1 MEMITSISNPT
12 ISDIRRLVKESAF
25 RKERGN
31 FVAEGYNIVKDI
43 PKGYILEIFV
53 TNTALEKYNQI
64 NEMCEFITLVSDK
77 VMGAISDTKTPSG
90 VLAICTIPKVKV
102 SEQGRVIL
110 LDNLNDPGNIGTIL
124 RSATACG
131 VSEIWCYGNCADIYS
146 PKVVRSSM
154 GGVFH
159 VTAHK
164 VELEDIKGNIIALDM
179 AGENLYTMTDI
190 PKDFVLVVGSESHG
204 VSSEIRE
211 LANRVI
217 SLPMGD
223 KIESLNAGVSLSIAL
238 YHMINMV

>member
-1 MEMITSISNPT
+1 METITSISNPI

-25 RKERGN
+25 RKECGN
-31 FVAEGYNIVKDI
+31 FIAEGYNIVKDI
-43 PKGYILEIFV
+43 PKGCILEIFI
-53 TNTALEKYNQI
+53 TKTAFDKYIEI
-64 NEMCEFITLVSDK
+64 NDMCEFITIVSDK

-90 VLAICTIPKVKV
+90 VLAICTIPKV
-102 SEQGRVIL
+102 EECGRGRVIL
-110 LDNLNDPGNIGTIL
+110 LDNLNDPGNVGTIL

-159 VTAHK
+159 VTARK
-164 VELEDIKGNIIALDM
+164 VEIEDIQGNIIALDM
-179 AGENLYTMTDI
+179 AGENLYTMKDI
-190 PKDFVLVVGSESHG
+190 PRDFVLVVGSESHG
-204 VSSEIRE
+204 VSSEIRQ

-217 SLPMGD
+217 SLPMDD

-238 YHMINMV
+238 YHLINMV